1 MLYGLDFE
9 TGIGNNQDRRRNVKG
24 QSGGNQN
31 EKSIDEQRSDQRSHT
46 SQRTYADDRRS
57 AGNGTGERIKA
68 AAFLDPGLAYF
79 EGHFPGAPV
88 MPGVLTVEAMAQTA
102 DVLLL
107 SAERYAGRIPYFIG
121 IDEVKF
127 KKKIEPGDEIVIE
140 AKVAKENK
148 EKAVVTC
155 EATVYNGG
163 EVSTTGLVTLA
174 MR

>member
-1 MLYGLDFE
+1 MKEVLMNKDQIKEVIPHREPMLM
-9 TGIGNNQDRRRNVKG
+9 
-24 QSGGNQN
+24 
-31 EKSIDEQRSDQRSHT
+31 IDEVLEMEP
-46 SQRTYADDRRS
+46 
-57 AGNGTGERIKA
+57 GERIKA

>member
-1 MLYGLDFE
+1 MKEVLMNKDQIKKVIPHREPMLM
-9 TGIGNNQDRRRNVKG
+9 
-24 QSGGNQN
+24 
-31 EKSIDEQRSDQRSHT
+31 IDEVLEMEP
-46 SQRTYADDRRS
+46 
-57 AGNGTGERIKA
+57 GERIKA

-107 SAERYAGRIPYFIG
+107 SADRYAGKIPYFIG
-121 IDEVKF
+121 IDGVKF
-127 KKKIEPGDEIVIE
+127 KKKIEPGDEIIIE
-140 AKVAKENK
+140 ARVAKENK

-155 EATVYNGG
+155 EATVYNEG

>member
-1 MLYGLDFE
+1 MVIIKIEEGTLKVSQEGIKMKKVLMNKDQIKEVIPHREPMLM
-9 TGIGNNQDRRRNVKG
+9 
-24 QSGGNQN
+24 
-31 EKSIDEQRSDQRSHT
+31 IDEVLEMEP
-46 SQRTYADDRRS
+46 
-57 AGNGTGERIKA
+57 GERIKA